1 MTHSSLFPG
10 NLKGKDSSFF
20 DKYMKYFTRFCI
32 ATVLALLIVPAHA
45 PADISGIAWGPY
57 ITGTTTDAATIH
69 WKTDIGTT
77 GSVEYATDVESF
89 SDGSIETSPY
99 TGNDTAI
106 HHLRLEGLEPDT
118 RYFYRV
124 RTGDQTSQIFQFD
137 TFPLKNDPVT
147 FIVYGDT
154 QEPQDGQTQLERHK
168 PVADAIARE
177 EDPLFV
183 LHTGDLVN
191 DPADMQE
198 WDRFF
203 LSAGDVISNST
214 FYPVAGNH
222 EYLPEKDS
230 PYYRY
235 YLDIFQAERNY
246 SFDCGSV
253 HVTVLDSNPGAD
265 FYSQEDWLERNL
277 SRQHPWSFVAF
288 HHPVYTSSDKN
299 FGGWR
304 DLRDLWAP
312 HFGDASVDAVFSGH
326 VHAYERCEADGIPY
340 ITAGTGGGGSYP
352 LRKPGIPESR
362 VQIEDTLGY
371 VRVQVEP
378 EPGTCIIDY
387 VQVGRIVDGEVV
399 ICEHPRVMDRLVIRK
414 NTEGFPDLRSG
425 WEALFRIRDR
435 GAFPGYYTT
444 ISDVAGYFWERGR

>member
-1 MTHSSLFPG
+1 M
-10 NLKGKDSSFF
+10 NN
-20 DKYMKYFTRFCI
+20 FTLLSI
-32 ATVLALLIVPAHA
+32 VAVLVLLLVPAHA
-45 PADISGIAWGPY
+45 PADASGIAWGLY
-57 ITGTTTDAATIH
+57 ITGTTTDAATVN
-69 WKTDIGTT
+69 WKTGVGTA

-89 SDGSIETSPY
+89 SDGSFETVPY

-124 RTGDQTSQIFQFD
+124 RTGDQTSRLFQFD
-137 TFPLKNDPVT
+137 TFPPKNGPVT

-177 EDPLFV
+177 EETLFI

-191 DPADMQE
+191 DPSDMQE

-203 LSAGDVISNST
+203 LSAGDMISNST

-230 PYYRY
+230 PFYCY
-235 YLDIFQAERNY
+235 YLDVFQAEGNY
-246 SFDCGSV
+246 SFDCGGV

-265 FYSQEDWLERNL
+265 LYSQEDWLERDL
-277 SRQHPWSFVAF
+277 SQQHPWSFVAF
-288 HHPVYTSSDKN
+288 HHPVYSSSDKN

-304 DLRDLWAP
+304 DLRDLWIP
-312 HFGDASVDAVFSGH
+312 HFVNNLVDAVFSGH

-340 ITAGTGGGGSYP
+340 IIAGTGGGGSYP
-352 LRKPGIPESR
+352 LRRPGIAQSR

-378 EPGTCIIDY
+378 EPGICIIDY

-399 ICEHPRVMDRLVIRK
+399 ICEHPLVMDRVVIRK
-414 NTEGFPDLRSG
+414 TGEGFPDVRSK
-425 WEALFRIRDR
+425 WEALFRSAKRDSVP
-435 GAFPGYYTT
+435 AYYTI
-444 ISDVAGYFWERGR
+444 ISHVAGYFPE

>member
-1 MTHSSLFPG
+1 MNNYIRLF
-10 NLKGKDSSFF
+10 
-20 DKYMKYFTRFCI
+20 I
-32 ATVLALLIVPAHA
+32 VAVLVLLLVPAHA
-45 PADISGIAWGPY
+45 PAEVSGLAWGPY
-57 ITGTTTDAATIH
+57 ITGTTTDATTVN
-69 WKTDIGTT
+69 WKTDVGTA
-77 GSVEYATDVESF
+77 GSVEYAPDVESF
-89 SDGSIETSPY
+89 SDGSFETAPY

-106 HHLRLEGLEPDT
+106 YHLFLEGLEPDT
-118 RYFYRV
+118 RYYYRV
-124 RTGDQTSQIFQFD
+124 RTGDQTSRLYKFD
-137 TFPLKNDPVT
+137 TFPLNNEPIT

-177 EDPLFV
+177 EDPRFV

-203 LSAGDVISNST
+203 MSAGDVISNT
-214 FYPVAGNH
+214 TMYPVAGNH
-222 EYLPEKDS
+222 EYQPEKDS

-235 YLDIFQAERNY
+235 YLDVFQAEGNY
-246 SFDCGSV
+246 SFDCGGV

-265 FYSQEDWLERNL
+265 FYSQEDWLERDL
-277 SRQHPWSFVAF
+277 SQQHPWSFVAF
-288 HHPVYTSSDKN
+288 HHPVYTSSEKN
-299 FGGWR
+299 FGGWS

-340 ITAGTGGGGSYP
+340 IIAGTGGGGSYP
-352 LRKPGIPESR
+352 LRKPGIPESQ

-371 VRVQVEP
+371 VRVQVET
-378 EPGTCIIDY
+378 EPATCIFDY
-387 VQVGRIVDGEVV
+387 VQVGRIVDGEFV
-399 ICEHPRVMDRLVIRK
+399 ICEHPLVMDRVVIRK
-414 NTEGFPDLRSG
+414 TGEGSPDLRSG
-425 WEALFRIRDR
+425 WEALFRTRDR

-444 ISDVAGYFWERGR
+444 ISDLAGYFWERGR

>member
-1 MTHSSLFPG
+1 MNNFPR
-10 NLKGKDSSFF
+10 L
-20 DKYMKYFTRFCI
+20 YI
-32 ATVLALLIVPAHA
+32 AAVLVLLIVPAHA

-57 ITGTTTDAATIH
+57 ITGTTTDAATVN
-69 WKTDIGTT
+69 WKADVGTA
-77 GSVEYATDVESF
+77 GSVQYATDLESF
-89 SDGSIETSPY
+89 SDGSFETATY

-106 HHLRLEGLEPDT
+106 HHLFLEGLEPDT
-118 RYFYRV
+118 RYLYRI
-124 RTGDQTSQIFQFD
+124 RIGNWSSQIYRFM
-137 TFPLKNDPVT
+137 TFPVENERIT

-154 QEPQDGQTQLERHK
+154 QEPQDGQTQFERHK

-203 LSAGDVISNST
+203 TSAGDMISNST

-235 YLDIFQAERNY
+235 YLDVFQAEGNH
-246 SFDCGSV
+246 SFDCGGV

-265 FYSQEDWLERNL
+265 LYVQEDWLGRDL

-288 HHPVYTSSDKN
+288 HHPVYSSSEKN

-312 HFGDASVDAVFSGH
+312 HFGGASVDAVFSGH

-340 ITAGTGGGGSYP
+340 IIAGTGGGGSYP
-352 LRKPGIPESR
+352 LRKPGIPGSR

-371 VRVQVEP
+371 VRVQVET

-414 NTEGFPDLRSG
+414 NTEGSPDLRSG
-425 WEALFRIRDR
+425 WEALFRTRDR
-435 GAFPGYYTT
+435 GAIPGYYTN
-444 ISDVAGYFWERGR
+444 ISDVSGYFWE